1 MTGSDFRVNPS
12 FLPVLRSLGL
22 DSFEKIMTQPS
33 QAVMRSVPGRAT
45 VRLQI
50 GPLIAYLKRYEPAYY
65 SLPKRALRALR
76 IARDEARHEWNMI
89 DTLQQHGFKTAARIA
104 YGHRGNHSF
113 VMTQEIAGGVPADE
127 HMRTLN
133 SHARRE
139 FVVRVAELTRRFHGG
154 GFIYKDYYLSHIF
167 VAIGEMHFID
177 LQRVNGPRRF
187 HRRWLFKD
195 LGALAYSAQLA
206 GATQT
211 DLMKFYKVCFEK
223 PKLDATDK
231 RLIRRILQR
240 VARLHERP
248 PKYDVIWD
256 ANSR

>member
-1 MTGSDFRVNPS
+1 
-12 FLPVLRSLGL
+12 
-22 DSFEKIMTQPS
+22 
-33 QAVMRSVPGRAT
+33 
-45 VRLQI
+45 
-50 GPLIAYLKRYEPAYY
+50 
-65 SLPKRALRALR
+65 
-76 IARDEARHEWNMI
+76 
-89 DTLQQHGFKTAARIA
+89 
-104 YGHRGNHSF
+104 
-113 VMTQEIAGGVPADE
+113 
-127 HMRTLN
+127 MRTLN

-177 LQRVNGPRRF
+177 LQRVKGPRRF
-187 HRRWLFKD
+187 RWRWLVKD